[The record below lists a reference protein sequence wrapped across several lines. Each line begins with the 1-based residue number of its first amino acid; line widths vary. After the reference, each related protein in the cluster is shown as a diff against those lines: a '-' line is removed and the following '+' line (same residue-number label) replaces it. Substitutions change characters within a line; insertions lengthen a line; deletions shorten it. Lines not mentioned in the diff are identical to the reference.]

1 MSELTSY
8 FTHGFNSDHNGWE
21 SFFLY
26 NPHLGWSW
34 NYSFIPEDEKQ
45 LHKRLQEEKNPA
57 FPTNIINWDSG
68 NIGDKFD
75 SMISAIVAIFDA
87 DEVTKK
93 HEQWS
98 NANERA
104 IEAGELLAYKIN
116 SAHKPGDHVV
126 LSAHSLGTVV
136 LYQAV
141 QHIRKDITIY
151 LFMMAGVLEK
161 HDLEW
166 LLFTHK
172 NIALTYNLYSYNDH
186 ALNSILPKFEPT
198 IDEPIGNNAISSD
211 IHPVCDINTG
221 IDHSEY
227 KTDSVRKIFVEF
239 SQRIDAFRNS
249 RLGKILLTYFGDR
262 YLDTP
267 PTPLTPRLFK

>member
-1 MSELTSY
+1 MSVLTSY

-26 NPHLGWSW
+26 SPHLSKYWS
-34 NYSFIPEDEKQ
+34 YSLLAKDITQ
-45 LHKRLQEEKNPA
+45 LHERLQKEKNPA
-57 FPTNIINWDSG
+57 FPTDIVNWDSG
-68 NIGDKFD
+68 NIGDRLD
-75 SMISAIVAIFDA
+75 SMISAIVAIFDV

-93 HEQWS
+93 HEEWS

-104 IEAGELLAYKIN
+104 IETGELLAKKIN

-126 LSAHSLGTVV
+126 LSAHSLGTIV

-141 QHIRKDITIY
+141 QHIRQDITIY

-166 LLFTHK
+166 LLFTYK
-172 NIALTYNLYSYNDH
+172 NIAFTYNLYSDSDST
-186 ALNSILPKFEPT
+186 LNELLPKFEPT
-198 IDEPIGNNAISSD
+198 IIEPIGNNAISSD
-211 IHPVCDINTG
+211 THPVCDINTG

-227 KTDSVRKIFVEF
+227 KTDTIRKIFVEF
-239 SQRIDAFRNS
+239 SKRVKAVTSFENWQKS
-249 RLGKILLTYFGDR
+249 
-262 YLDTP
+262 P
-267 PTPLTPRLFK
+267 S